1 MTTTSDATATPAIV
15 TVARDIAAAPS
26 RVFDAW
32 LDPAQARDFLF
43 ATADGEIV
51 RCDIDA
57 RVGGRF
63 LIVDRRADGDAEH
76 HGQYLEIDRP
86 RRLKFLFRGP
96 HTEEG
101 EWSTVTVDFASSA
114 TGCALTLTHEI
125 PPEWASYAEPV
136 RHGWTMILDTL
147 SNQMETNHD

>member
-1 MTTTSDATATPAIV
+1 MSEPAIV
-15 TVARDIAAAPS
+15 SVSREIPASPD

-32 LDPAQARDFLF
+32 LDPTEAADFLF
-43 ATADGEIV
+43 ATPEGKIV

-76 HGQYLEIDRP
+76 HGQYLEINRP
-86 RRLKFLFRGP
+86 RRLVFLFRGP
-96 HTEEG
+96 ETEEG
-101 EWSTVTVDFASSA
+101 EWSKVTVDFAETPA
-114 TGCALTLTHEI
+114 GCRVTLTHEI

-136 RHGWTMILDTL
+136 RRGWTMILDTL
-147 SNQMETNHD
+147 SRIKENDNG